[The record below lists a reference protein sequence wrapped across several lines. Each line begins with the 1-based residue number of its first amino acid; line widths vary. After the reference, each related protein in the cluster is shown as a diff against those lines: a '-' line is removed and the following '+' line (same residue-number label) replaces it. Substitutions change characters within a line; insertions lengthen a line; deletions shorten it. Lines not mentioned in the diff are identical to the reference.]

1 MSQSAARIRYETAAG
16 TDQGLVRSINQDVIY
31 TWKSS
36 QELIPPRAILLVA
49 DGMGGHKGGEVAS
62 RLAVEKH
69 VEILG
74 PILEQGEIEEKNIE
88 IKMAEAMHTANK
100 AISNYAIEN
109 DIGLQNIGTTLD
121 CVVVIGMQAF
131 ISHIGDSRTYLL
143 GKNGLTQLTTD
154 HTAVSEMVEA
164 GLIKREDIYSH
175 PQRNIL
181 TQGLGGE
188 TLIEVEVGK
197 ANLSIGERIL
207 LCSDGLWGLV
217 MDDILEKALLKA
229 APPQELITDLIS
241 AANQA
246 GGDDNI
252 SAIICDIL
260 PA

>member
-1 MSQSAARIRYETAAG
+1 MNQSTRIRYEIAAG
-16 TDQGLVRSINQDVIY
+16 TDQGLIRSINQDAIY

-36 QELIPPRAILLVA
+36 QESIPPRAILMVA
-49 DGMGGHKGGEVAS
+49 DGMGGHEGGEVAS
-62 RLAVEKH
+62 RLAVETH
-69 VEILG
+69 VELLG
-74 PILEQGEIEEKNIE
+74 SILEQGEIEEKNIE
-88 IKMAEAMHTANK
+88 IKLAEAMRATNL
-100 AISNYAIEN
+100 AIGNYAIEH
-109 DIGLQNIGTTLD
+109 DIGIQNIGTTLD
-121 CVVVIGMQAF
+121 CIVVIGMQAF

-164 GLIKREDIYSH
+164 GLIKREDIYTH

-188 TLIEVEVGK
+188 SLIEVEAGK

-217 MDDILEKALLKA
+217 MDDILEKVLLKA

-252 SAIICDIL
+252 IAITCDIL

>member
-1 MSQSAARIRYETAAG
+1 MSQAVRIRYETAAG

-36 QELIPPRAILLVA
+36 QESIPPRAILLVA
-49 DGMGGHKGGEVAS
+49 DGMGGHEEGEVAS

-69 VEILG
+69 VEVLV
-74 PILEQGEIEEKNIE
+74 PILEQGDIEEENIE
-88 IKMAEAMHTANK
+88 IKMAEAMHAANM
-100 AISNYAIEN
+100 AIGNYAIEN

-131 ISHIGDSRTYLL
+131 ISHIGDSRIYLL

-154 HTAVSEMVEA
+154 HTAVFEMVEA
-164 GLIKREDIYSH
+164 GLINPEDIYTH

-188 TLIEVEVGK
+188 ISIEVEVEK
-197 ANLSIGERIL
+197 LNLSIGERLL
-207 LCSDGLWGLV
+207 LCSDGLWGWV
-217 MDDILEKALLKA
+217 KDDILEKILLKA
-229 APPQELITDLIS
+229 SSPQELITDLIS
-241 AANQA
+241 MANQA

-252 SAIICDIL
+252 SVIICDIL
-260 PA
+260 PS